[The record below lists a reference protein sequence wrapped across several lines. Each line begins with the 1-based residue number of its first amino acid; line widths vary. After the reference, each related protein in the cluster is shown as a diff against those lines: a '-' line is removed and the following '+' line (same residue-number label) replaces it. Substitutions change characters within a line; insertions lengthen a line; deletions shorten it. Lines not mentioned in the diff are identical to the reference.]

1 MSLAYRGGAMR
12 YSPEFV
18 EWGFS
23 EVGLPLYG
31 VLSTLPNKLCEVHTH
46 RLSQSVLRIGSQS
59 VLFRG
64 SAIVPTR
71 LSFLSRAPKK
81 VPTYIE
87 KVPTYIDKVMRL
99 GGERNTHKQ
108 AYSPECVEGKFCEVP
123 PSGLPLC
130 PSNRMARVQFGL

>member
-1 MSLAYRGGAMR
+1 MSMMPPSGLGHTSCEA
-12 YSPEFV
+12 YSPECV
-18 EWGFS
+18 EGKFC
-23 EVGLPLYG
+23 ELRIDG
-31 VLSTLPNKLCEVHTH
+31 VLGSSPIRLCEVHTH

-59 VLFRG
+59 VLFSG
-64 SAIVPTR
+64 LGDCPNKII
-71 LSFLSRAPKK
+71 LSFPSP
-81 VPTYIE
+81 E

-130 PSNRMARVQFGL
+130 PSNRMAGVQSGL